1 MISVQNLRQLLNGN
15 NILFLSIFFLL
26 AFTSCTI
33 SKISGKDHA
42 KVYLPDENKEIVTI
56 LDTVRPDTL
65 EWIDDA
71 EIIENDT
78 QNINVL
84 LEDKNDTTTRNYK
97 IDVLIPMDSY
107 TVAGSL
113 EDIEQSST
121 NAMLHYYGGMIMALV
136 DMKEKGANFT
146 VNVFDAPVEQDR
158 VKDYLVSAENNK
170 PDIIIGP
177 NEKEQLKKVNDF
189 ARKYSIPVVAP
200 WRAIPNCSNN
210 NSEYIQLKPSL
221 DSYYELMI
229 SDIDEKFS
237 PEDVFVVG
245 TDDSQSKNRIKN
257 ILEMH
262 KRNSSGGKDYNQMFV
277 PFIKLESDKPVFS
290 ALFSSPNKSKAII
303 LPNWSVKD
311 EDFLFTCLRKL
322 NIEKS
327 SNEVVVYGM
336 PILLN
341 SEKISYDIF
350 KRLNV
355 RIVSPNFLDETD
367 IMVREFKLNFYKQ
380 FNVFPEPEAYEGY
393 DMMAFVG
400 SNILQYGT
408 KFYQEIEN
416 KELDLLTTG
425 YLLSKQKT
433 ENSEKPEAEADSVF
447 FENKK
452 LYIIGFENNSFIKV
466 K

>member
-1 MISVQNLRQLLNGN
+1 MILVQNLRQQLNGN
-15 NILFLSIFFLL
+15 SILFLSVFFLF

-33 SKISGKDHA
+33 SKISGNDHA
-42 KVYLPDENKEIVTI
+42 KVYMPDENKEII
-56 LDTVRPDTL
+56 SIIDTVRPDTV
-65 EWIDDA
+65 EWSEDA
-71 EIIENDT
+71 EVIENDT
-78 QNINVL
+78 QNLNIVF
-84 LEDKNDTTTRNYK
+84 DDRNDTLTRSYK

-136 DMKEKGANFT
+136 DLKEKGANFN
-146 VNVFDAPVEQDR
+146 VNVYDAPVEQDR
-158 VKDYLVSAENNK
+158 VKDYLESAENNK

-189 ARKYSIPVVAP
+189 GKKYGIPVVAP

-210 NSEYIQLKPSL
+210 NSDYIQLKPGL
-221 DSYYELMI
+221 DSYYEIMI

-237 PEDVFVVG
+237 PEDVFIVG

-257 ILEMH
+257 ILEIH
-262 KRNSSGGKDYNQMFV
+262 KKNSSGSKDYNQMTI
-277 PFIKLESDKPVFS
+277 PFIKLESDKPVFGV
-290 ALFSSPNKSKAII
+290 FSNNPSKSKAII

-322 NIEKS
+322 NIEKA
-327 SNEVVVYGM
+327 SNELVVYGM

-393 DMMAFVG
+393 DMMAFIG
-400 SNILQYGT
+400 SNLLAYGN

-416 KELDLLTTG
+416 KELNLLTTG
-425 YLLSKQKT
+425 YLLSKQIVGNP
-433 ENSEKPEAEADSVF
+433 ENTMTDSEF

-452 LYIIGFENNSFIKV
+452 LFIIGFENNSFIKI

>member
-15 NILFLSIFFLL
+15 NILFLSILFLL
-26 AFTSCTI
+26 SFTSCTI
-33 SKISGKDHA
+33 SKISGNDHA
-42 KVYLPDENKEIVTI
+42 KVYMPDENNKITQIV
-56 LDTVRPDTL
+56 DTVRPDTL
-65 EWIDDA
+65 IWIEDTKVM
-71 EIIENDT
+71 ENDT
-78 QNINVL
+78 QNINDIQNYKT
-84 LEDKNDTTTRNYK
+84 EIPTEKYK

-121 NAMLHYYGGMIMALV
+121 NVMLHYYGGMIMALV

-146 VNVFDAPVEQDR
+146 VNVYDAPVEQDR
-158 VKDYLVSAENNK
+158 VNDYLETAEKNK

-177 NEKEQLKKVNDF
+177 NEKEQLKKVNEF
-189 ARKYSIPVVAP
+189 GRKYGIPVVAP

-210 NSEYIQLKPSL
+210 NSDYIQLKPGL

-229 SDIDEKFS
+229 TDIDEKFS
-237 PEDVFVVG
+237 PEDVFIVG
-245 TDDSQSKNRIKN
+245 SDDSQSKNRIKN

-262 KRNSSGGKDYNQMFV
+262 KVNSSGSKDYNQMIV

-290 ALFSSPNKSKAII
+290 AFFNSPSKSKAII

-327 SNEVVVYGM
+327 TNELVVYGM

-393 DMMAFVG
+393 DMMAFIG
-400 SNILQYGT
+400 SNMLEYGS
-408 KFYQEIEN
+408 KFYKEIEN
-416 KELDLLTTG
+416 KEIDLLTTG
-425 YLLSKQKT
+425 YSLSKQKT
-433 ENSEKPEAEADSVF
+433 ENSENPVNDSESMF

-452 LYIIGFENNSFIKV
+452 LFIIGFENNSFIKI

>member
-1 MISVQNLRQLLNGN
+1 MISVQNLRQQLNGN
-15 NILFLSIFFLL
+15 SILFLSVFFLF

-33 SKISGKDHA
+33 SKISGDEHA
-42 KVYLPDENKEIVTI
+42 KVYMPDENKEVTSI
-56 LDTVRPDTL
+56 IDTVRPDTV
-65 EWIDDA
+65 EWIHDA
-71 EIIENDT
+71 EVIENDT
-78 QNINVL
+78 QNLNIVF
-84 LEDKNDTTTRNYK
+84 DDRNDTLTRSYK

-136 DMKEKGANFT
+136 DLKEKGANFN
-146 VNVFDAPVEQDR
+146 VNVYDAPVEQDR
-158 VKDYLVSAENNK
+158 VKDYLESAENNK

-189 ARKYSIPVVAP
+189 GKKYGIPVVAP

-210 NSEYIQLKPSL
+210 NSDYIQLKPGL
-221 DSYYELMI
+221 DSYYEIMI

-237 PEDVFVVG
+237 PEDVFIVG

-257 ILEMH
+257 ILEIH
-262 KRNSSGGKDYNQMFV
+262 KKNSAGSKDYNQMTV
-277 PFIKLESDKPVFS
+277 PFIKLESDKPAFGAFS
-290 ALFSSPNKSKAII
+290 NNPSKSKAII

-322 NIEKS
+322 NIEKA
-327 SNEVVVYGM
+327 SNELVVYGM

-367 IMVREFKLNFYKQ
+367 IMVRDFKLNFYKQ

-393 DMMAFVG
+393 DMMAFIG
-400 SNILQYGT
+400 SNLLAYGN

-416 KELDLLTTG
+416 KEVDLLTTG
-425 YLLSKQKT
+425 YLLSKQIVGNP
-433 ENSEKPEAEADSVF
+433 ENTMTDSEF

-452 LYIIGFENNSFIKV
+452 LFIIGFENNSFIKI

>member
-1 MISVQNLRQLLNGN
+1 MISVQNLRQQLNGN
-15 NILFLSIFFLL
+15 SILFLSVFFLF
-26 AFTSCTI
+26 AYTSCTI
-33 SKISGKDHA
+33 SKISGNDHA
-42 KVYLPDENKEIVTI
+42 KVYMPDENKEII
-56 LDTVRPDTL
+56 SIIDTVRPDTV
-65 EWIDDA
+65 EWSEDA
-71 EIIENDT
+71 EVIENDT
-78 QNINVL
+78 QNLNIVF
-84 LEDKNDTTTRNYK
+84 DDRNDTLTRSYK

-146 VNVFDAPVEQDR
+146 VNVYDAPVEQDR
-158 VKDYLVSAENNK
+158 VKDYLESAESNK

-189 ARKYSIPVVAP
+189 GRKYGIPVVAP

-210 NSEYIQLKPSL
+210 NSDYIQLKPGL
-221 DSYYELMI
+221 DSYYEIMI

-237 PEDVFVVG
+237 PEDVFIVG

-257 ILEMH
+257 ILEIH
-262 KRNSSGGKDYNQMFV
+262 KKNSSGSKDYNQMSV
-277 PFIKLESDKPVFS
+277 PFIKLESDKPVFG
-290 ALFSSPNKSKAII
+290 AFSNNPSKSKAII

-322 NIEKS
+322 NIEKA
-327 SNEVVVYGM
+327 SNELVVYGM

-367 IMVREFKLNFYKQ
+367 IMVREFKLNFYEQ

-393 DMMAFVG
+393 DMMAFIG
-400 SNILQYGT
+400 SNLLAYGN

-416 KELDLLTTG
+416 KEVDLLTTG
-425 YLLSKQKT
+425 YLLSKQIVGNP
-433 ENSEKPEAEADSVF
+433 ENTMTDSEF

-452 LYIIGFENNSFIKV
+452 LFIIGFENNSFIKI

>member
-1 MISVQNLRQLLNGN
+1 MISVQNLRQQLNGN
-15 NILFLSIFFLL
+15 SILFLSVFFLF

-33 SKISGKDHA
+33 SKISGDEHA
-42 KVYLPDENKEIVTI
+42 KVYMPDKNKEITSI
-56 LDTVRPDTL
+56 IDTVRPDTV
-65 EWIDDA
+65 EWIHDA
-71 EIIENDT
+71 EVIENDT
-78 QNINVL
+78 QNLNIVF
-84 LEDKNDTTTRNYK
+84 DDRNDTLTRSYK

-136 DMKEKGANFT
+136 DLKEKGANFN
-146 VNVFDAPVEQDR
+146 VNVYDAPVEQDR
-158 VKDYLVSAENNK
+158 VKDYLESAENNK

-189 ARKYSIPVVAP
+189 GKKYGIPVVAP

-210 NSEYIQLKPSL
+210 NSDYIQLKPGL
-221 DSYYELMI
+221 DSYYEIMI

-237 PEDVFVVG
+237 PEDVFIVG

-257 ILEMH
+257 ILEIH
-262 KRNSSGGKDYNQMFV
+262 KRNSAGSKDYNQMTV
-277 PFIKLESDKPVFS
+277 PFIKLESDKPVFG
-290 ALFSSPNKSKAII
+290 AFSNNPSKSKAII

-322 NIEKS
+322 NIEKA
-327 SNEVVVYGM
+327 SNELVVYGM

-393 DMMAFVG
+393 DMMAFIG
-400 SNILQYGT
+400 SNLLAYGN

-416 KELDLLTTG
+416 KEVDLLTTG
-425 YLLSKQKT
+425 YLLSKQIVGNP
-433 ENSEKPEAEADSVF
+433 ENTMTDSEF

-452 LYIIGFENNSFIKV
+452 LFIIGFENNSFIKI